1 VGSGIIE
8 GLETTRLKKRIWL
21 DQKLDSSM
29 DSELQFCGCHFA
41 RQGQWYCLHENV
53 VTAEDTGDDGYAES
67 KQLVCI
73 LCVYA
78 CRSDHT

>member
-1 VGSGIIE
+1 
-8 GLETTRLKKRIWL
+8 
-21 DQKLDSSM
+21 M